1 ATLKNES
8 VTIVV
13 TIDAP
18 SMTVNG
24 ETVALD
30 SPAIIESDRTYL
42 PVRAIANALGVLNEN
57 IAWDASTNT
66 ATLVKY

>member
-1 ATLKNES
+1 NE

-24 ETVALD
+24 KTVALD
-30 SPAIIESDRTYL
+30 SPAIIENSRTYL
-42 PVRAIANALGVLNEN
+42 PVRAIANALGVANDN
-57 IAWDASTNT
+57 IKWDAATST
-66 ATLVKY
+66 ATLTK